1 MIAASIGGIGLAVCV
16 VPGPAAAV
24 EPLRVTP
31 AVQIVQQGQ
40 NSGARV
46 VLTGHHGHY
55 YGGGFYGGGFGG
67 YGYRSFGY
75 GPRFGLGYSPFI
87 RGGLY
92 RSSFYSPYGY
102 GLYRP
107 YSSFGIYS
115 GYRPGFGAYYSSYR
129 PGFRPYY
136 SGFYPGYY
144 GYASYGYPAAYAYPS
159 VYTYAYR
166 PYSYSYATP
175 VYAIPTYGYTT
186 PIYSGTSLY
195 GGYYW
200 NGCY

>member
-1 MIAASIGGIGLAVCV
+1 MRGIAMTLRSLVAVSVGGLVVSVCLATAPV
-16 VPGPAAAV
+16 AAA
-24 EPLRVTP
+24 EPLRVIP
-31 AVQIVQQGQ
+31 AV
-40 NSGARV
+40 RV
-46 VLTGHHGHY
+46 VEEGQAAETPILLTGHR
-55 YGGGFYGGGFGG
+55 GFYRGGWGGG

-75 GPRFGLGYSPFI
+75 GPRFY
-87 RGGLY
+87 GGGY

-107 YSSFGIYS
+107 YSLGIYS
-115 GYRPGFGAYYSSYR
+115 GVRPGFGVYYSSYR
-129 PGFRPYY
+129 AGFAPYY
-136 SGFYPGYY
+136 SGFAPAYY
-144 GYASYGYPAAYAYPS
+144 GYPSYGYPAAYAYPS

-166 PYSYSYATP
+166 PYTYSYAAP
-175 VYAIPTYGYTT
+175 VYGVPAYGYTT